1 MEEEPLLTIIEI
13 EQRIKHILIS
23 ELEVNPEMLAS
34 ISSNTPLLGR
44 GIGLDSIET
53 LALVAGI
60 EEEFNIL
67 VDDEDLTV
75 ELFSKIGNL
84 AEYVLHKITEQRD

>member
-13 EQRIKHILIS
+13 EQRIKRILIS
-23 ELEVNPEMLAS
+23 ELEVNPEILAT
-34 ISSNTPLLGR
+34 ISSSTPLLGR

-75 ELFSKIGNL
+75 ALFSKIGNL